1 MSSEVQ
7 PKEHSTELVTS
18 DGHAAGD
25 PIPDPGLEP
34 HLPRITD
41 VDEKAAKRSER
52 QVAGMFGLAALLLV
66 AFCVLFFVVPR
77 DGAFL
82 GLGASNLALGGTLGL
97 ALLLIGVGAIQ
108 WARRLMDDHE
118 IVEERHA
125 VSSSPQD
132 RVEAVATLQQG
143 ADESQIGRR
152 SLIRRTLIGALALL
166 GIPPIIML
174 ADLGPLPGN
183 KSAHTIWR
191 RGTRI
196 LNDITF
202 RPLKPE
208 DLELGALVN
217 GVPANL
223 LDLEEGKERNN
234 ARAKAQ
240 VLLIR
245 MSPNEIRARE
255 NRKNWSV
262 DGIMCYS
269 RVCTHVGCPV
279 NLYEQ
284 HTHQTLCPCH
294 QSTFD
299 LADNGRVVFGPAAR
313 SLPQLPI
320 MVDGDGYLVAQ
331 SDFTEPIGPS
341 YWERG

>member
-7 PKEHSTELVTS
+7 PKEHSKELVAS
-18 DGHAAGD
+18 DGHEPGD
-25 PIPDPGLEP
+25 PIADPGLEP

-41 VDEKAAKRSER
+41 VDEKAAKRAER
-52 QVAGMFGLAALLLV
+52 QIAAVFGLAALLLV
-66 AFCVLFFVVPR
+66 VFVVAFFAVPR
-77 DGAFL
+77 EAAFL
-82 GLGASNLALGGTLGL
+82 GLGASNLALGATFGL
-97 ALLLIGVGAIQ
+97 ALLLIGIGAIQ

-132 RVEAVATLQQG
+132 RVEAVAILQQG

-166 GIPPIIML
+166 GIPPIVML

-183 KSAHTIWR
+183 HSAHTIWR
-191 RGTRI
+191 RGIRI
-196 LNDITF
+196 LNDVTYH
-202 RPLKPE
+202 PLKPE

-245 MSPNEIRARE
+245 MSPNEIRARA
-255 NRKNWSV
+255 NRKNWTV
-262 DGIMCYS
+262 DGILCYS

-284 HTHQTLCPCH
+284 HTHHTLCPCH

-299 LADNGRVVFGPAAR
+299 LSDNGVVVFGPAAR

>member
-1 MSSEVQ
+1 MSEVQ
-7 PKEHSTELVTS
+7 HKEHSAELATTN
-18 DGHAAGD
+18 GHAPGD

-41 VDEKAAKRSER
+41 VDEKAAKRAER
-52 QVAGMFGLAALLLV
+52 QVAATFGLAALLLV
-66 AFCVLFFVVPR
+66 AFVVVYFAVPK
-77 DGAFL
+77 DASFL
-82 GLGASNLALGGTLGL
+82 NLGASNLALGGTIGL

-108 WARRLMDDHE
+108 WARRLMADQE
-118 IVEERHA
+118 IAEERHSA
-125 VSSSPQD
+125 SSTSED
-132 RVEAVATLQQG
+132 RVEALDILQQG
-143 ADESQIGRR
+143 ADESGIGRR

-166 GIPPIIML
+166 GIPPIVLL

-217 GVPANL
+217 GVPATL

-245 MSPNEIRARE
+245 MSPSEIRARE
-255 NRKNWSV
+255 NRKTWTV

-284 HTHQTLCPCH
+284 HTHHTLCPCH

-299 LADNGRVVFGPAAR
+299 LSDNGRVVFGPAAR

-320 MVDGDGYLVAQ
+320 MVDSDGYLVAQ

>member
-7 PKEHSTELVTS
+7 PKEHSTELVAA
-18 DGHAAGD
+18 DGHTPGD
-25 PIPDPGLEP
+25 PIPDPGLEE

-41 VDEKAAKRSER
+41 VDEKAAKRAER
-52 QVAGMFGLAALLLV
+52 QVAAMFGVAALLVV
-66 AFCVLFFVVPR
+66 AFCVLFFAVPR
-77 DGAFL
+77 DGEFL

-97 ALLLIGVGAIQ
+97 ALLLIGIGAIQ

-125 VSSSPQD
+125 VNSSPQD

-234 ARAKAQ
+234 ARAKSQ

-255 NRKNWSV
+255 NRKAWGV
-262 DGIMCYS
+262 DGILCYS

-284 HTHQTLCPCH
+284 HTHHTLCPCH

-299 LADNGRVVFGPAAR
+299 LSNNGVVVFGPAAR

>member
-1 MSSEVQ
+1 MSEVQ
-7 PKEHSTELVTS
+7 HKEHSAELATTN
-18 DGHAAGD
+18 GHAPGD

-41 VDEKAAKRSER
+41 VDDKAAKRAER
-52 QVAGMFGLAALLLV
+52 QVAGIFGLAALLLV
-66 AFCVLFFVVPR
+66 AFVVAYFAVPKE
-77 DGAFL
+77 ASFL
-82 GLGASNLALGGTLGL
+82 GLGASNLALGVTIGL
-97 ALLLIGVGAIQ
+97 ALLLIGVGAVQ
-108 WARRLMDDHE
+108 WARRLMADQE
-118 IVEERHA
+118 IVEERHSA
-125 VSSSPQD
+125 SSTSED
-132 RVEAVATLQQG
+132 RAEALDILQQG

-166 GIPPIIML
+166 GLPPIILL

-217 GVPANL
+217 AVPANL

-234 ARAKAQ
+234 ARAKSQ

-245 MSPNEIRARE
+245 MSPNEIKARE
-255 NRKNWSV
+255 NRKTWTV

-279 NLYEQ
+279 NLYERI
-284 HTHQTLCPCH
+284 THHTLCPCH

-299 LADNGRVVFGPAAR
+299 LSDNGRVVFGPAAR

-320 MVDGDGYLVAQ
+320 MVDSDGYLVAQ

>member
-1 MSSEVQ
+1 MSGDVQ
-7 PKEHSTELVTS
+7 PKEHSAELVAR
-18 DGHAAGD
+18 DGHAPGD
-25 PIPDPGLEP
+25 PVPDPGLEP
-34 HLPRITD
+34 HLPRLTD
-41 VDEKAAKRSER
+41 VDEKAAKRAER
-52 QVAGMFGLAALLLV
+52 QVAAMFGLAALLVV
-66 AFCVLFFVVPR
+66 AFCVLFFLVPR

-82 GLGASNLALGGTLGL
+82 GLGASNLALGTTLGL
-97 ALLLIGVGAIQ
+97 ALLLIGIGAVQ

-118 IVEERHA
+118 IVEERH
-125 VSSSPQD
+125 SSSSSGED
-132 RVEAVATLQQG
+132 RTEAVAVLQQG

-166 GIPPIIML
+166 GIPPIVML

-183 KSAHTIWR
+183 MSAHTIWR

-196 LNDITF
+196 LNDITYH
-202 RPLKPE
+202 PLKPG

-245 MSPNEIRARE
+245 MSPNEIRARA
-255 NRKNWSV
+255 NRKTWGV
-262 DGIMCYS
+262 DGILCYS

-299 LADNGRVVFGPAAR
+299 LSDNGRVVFGPAAR

-320 MVDGDGYLVAQ
+320 MVDSDGYLVAQ